1 MGLRG
6 DLGSPAQRLPW
17 CLLAACIWALPHL
30 GWGSRPGVGSLGFV
44 ALAGSGLVSL
54 ALVVLALPRRSSSD
68 AEPLAANAILLGL
81 GLALVPWSVLA
92 YWLAVATH
100 HRPLGA
106 VTYAVGAACTAAV
119 GIAIARRVLT
129 ARSGRR
135 VLLGTAIFCAAIG
148 VIGLATVAARGFA
161 SDGALRSALPDLGL
175 GIVLALLA
183 AFVPVAATV
192 ARLARV
198 ALFGCLCLWAVTLGL
213 MRFEPDVR
221 ATVKSVPVIAGVLGL
236 AVQ

>member
-1 MGLRG
+1 V
-6 DLGSPAQRLPW
+6 
-17 CLLAACIWALPHL
+17 
-30 GWGSRPGVGSLGFV
+30 GVLGFV

-54 ALVVLALPRRSSSD
+54 ALVVLALPRRSSSRD
-68 AEPLAANAILLGL
+68 EPTAAQAILLGL
-81 GLALVPWSVLA
+81 GLALVPWSVFA

-119 GIAIARRVLT
+119 GILIARRVLA

-135 VLLGTAIFCAAIG
+135 ALLGTAIFCAAAG
-148 VIGLATVAARGFA
+148 ALGLAAVAAPGFA
-161 SDGALRSALPDLGL
+161 SGGALRSTLPDLAL

-183 AFVPVAATV
+183 AFLPVVAGV
-192 ARLARV
+192 ARLARA
-198 ALFGCLCLWAVTLGL
+198 ALFGCLCLWVLTLGL

-221 ATVKSVPVIAGVLGL
+221 ATVKSVPVIAGILGL
-236 AVQ
+236 AAR